1 MESSSLQV
9 EGPEEGEE
17 DREIN
22 QMEVASSLFDYNTLR
37 MNNNSRRVIT
47 SSIVVKS
54 KAVLVDGK
62 IEIVEE
68 SFILYSEDSYEPT
81 NIVKLRPLMMIKG
94 CNQKVL

>member
-1 MESSSLQV
+1 MEISSLQV
-9 EGPEEGEE
+9 EGPEEGDD

-37 MNNNSRRVIT
+37 MSDNSRRVIT
-47 SSIVVKS
+47 SSVIVRS
-54 KAVLVDGK
+54 KAILVDGK

-68 SFILYSEDSYEPT
+68 NFVLYSEDSYEPT
-81 NIVKLRPLMMIKG
+81 NTVKLRPLMMIKG